1 MPYKLIDNK
10 SITVQ
15 HKRRPSDYSMPSMQ
29 MASDHYNI
37 GIVTSGDRRTITP
50 NESFEY
56 HAGYV
61 SMMPPFL
68 LHRTLSLS
76 KEPYE
81 GYLIKFSLAFANPF
95 IENGGQAIFDALYE
109 KKIHHFNP
117 ENTKIIVNMFRE
129 IYTEYQKE
137 RSYSE
142 QILSG
147 MLFRLFDTIWYNRL
161 SEESHKFNTP
171 LTEPILNAVTI
182 INQFYAEDITL
193 TSVSKNV
200 GLAAS
205 YLSRLFKTQM
215 GKTFS
220 EYVMDVRISAAKQL
234 LMSTNK
240 SVMEIATE
248 TGFCNGDYLST
259 CFKKC
264 VGLSPLNFRKMNRH
278 Y

>member
-10 SITVQ
+10 NITVQ
-15 HKRRPSDYSMPSMQ
+15 HKSLPSDYNMPSMQ

-61 SMMPPFL
+61 SMISPFL

-81 GYLIKFSLAFANPF
+81 GYLIKFSPEFARPF
-95 IENGGQAIFDALYE
+95 IENGGKVIFDELYD
-109 KKIHHFNP
+109 KKIHHFNS
-117 ENTKIIVNMFRE
+117 ENTKIIINMFRE
-129 IYTEYQKE
+129 IYEEYQKE
-137 RSYSE
+137 KPYSE

-147 MLFRLFDTIWYNRL
+147 MLFRLFDTVWHKRL
-161 SEESHKFNTP
+161 SDEAQKFDTP
-171 LTEPILNAVTI
+171 LTEPVLNTVAY

-193 TSVSKNV
+193 VSASKNA

-205 YLSRLFKTQM
+205 YLSRLFKIQM

-220 EYVMDVRISAAKQL
+220 EYVTEVRISAAKQL
-234 LMSTNK
+234 LLSTNK
-240 SVMEIATE
+240 SVMEIAAE

-264 VGLSPLNFRKMNRH
+264 VGLPPLNFRKMNS
-278 Y
+278 YY

>member
-10 SITVQ
+10 NITVQ
-15 HKRRPSDYSMPSMQ
+15 HKSLPSDYSMPSMQ

-61 SMMPPFL
+61 SMIGPFI

-81 GYLIKFSLAFANPF
+81 GYLIKFSPEFANPF
-95 IENGGQAIFDALYE
+95 IENGGHAIFDELYD
-109 KKIHHFNP
+109 KKIHHFSP
-117 ENTKIIVNMFRE
+117 ENTKIIINMFRE
-129 IYTEYQKE
+129 IHTEYQKE
-137 RSYSE
+137 RPYSE

-147 MLFRLFDTIWYNRL
+147 MLFRLFDTIWHTRL
-161 SEESHKFNTP
+161 SEESHKFDTP
-171 LTEPILNAVTI
+171 LTEPILTAVAI
-182 INQFYAEDITL
+182 IDQFYAEGITL
-193 TSVSKNV
+193 ASVSKKV
-200 GLAAS
+200 GLSTS
-205 YLSRLFKTQM
+205 YLSRLFKTQL

-220 EYVMDVRISAAKQL
+220 EYVMSVRISGAKQL
-234 LMSTNK
+234 LLSTNK

-264 VGLSPLNFRKMNRH
+264 VGLSPLNFRKMNR
-278 Y
+278 YS

>member
-10 SITVQ
+10 NITVQ
-15 HKRRPSDYSMPSMQ
+15 HKSLPSDYSMPSMQ

-37 GIVTSGDRRTITP
+37 GIVISGDRRTITP

-61 SMMPPFL
+61 SMIGPFL

-81 GYLIKFSLAFANPF
+81 GYLIKFSPEFANPF
-95 IENGGQAIFDALYE
+95 VENGGQAIFDELYD

-117 ENTKIIVNMFRE
+117 ENTKIIINMFRE
-129 IYTEYQKE
+129 IHTEYQKE
-137 RSYSE
+137 RPYSE

-147 MLFRLFDTIWYNRL
+147 MLFRLFDTIWHTRL
-161 SEESHKFNTP
+161 SEESHKFDTP
-171 LTEPILNAVTI
+171 LTEPILTAVAI
-182 INQFYAEDITL
+182 IDQFYAEGITL
-193 TSVSKNV
+193 TSVSKKV
-200 GLAAS
+200 GLATS
-205 YLSRLFKTQM
+205 YLSRLFKTQL

-220 EYVMDVRISAAKQL
+220 EYVISVRISAAKQL
-234 LMSTNK
+234 LLSTNK

-264 VGLSPLNFRKMNRH
+264 VGLSPLNFRKMNR
-278 Y
+278 YS